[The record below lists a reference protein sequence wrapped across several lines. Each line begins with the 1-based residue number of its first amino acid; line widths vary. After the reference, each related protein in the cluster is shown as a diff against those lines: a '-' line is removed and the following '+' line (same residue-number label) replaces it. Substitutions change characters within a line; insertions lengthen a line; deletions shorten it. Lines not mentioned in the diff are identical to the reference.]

1 MLIILGK
8 IPRNVLFHK
17 EGIQKMKPH
26 QFAAEK
32 IICLTI
38 ISDELLYS
46 VFITAEKILLVKKSP
61 GRMCRKD

>member
-1 MLIILGK
+1 
-8 IPRNVLFHK
+8 
-17 EGIQKMKPH
+17 MKPH

-46 VFITAEKILLVKKSP
+46 VFITAEKILLVKKCP
-61 GRMCRKD
+61 GRMCQKD